1 VDVVGLRR
9 RGGIGFDPATGKV
22 QDYVHNPQF
31 MVKFALVGVNMAAF
45 HAGAYRDVTH
55 WDKTLPTPAGARVA
69 DMPPWP
75 CGSP

>member
-1 VDVVGLRR
+1 
-9 RGGIGFDPATGKV
+9 
-22 QDYVHNPQF
+22 VHNPQF